1 VVAAM
6 NRQPRQRRTRSPHI
20 FVGAVSGSLPDRQD
34 VLGQRAHLVEALQ
47 GQRMVGEESQPGPGA
62 AQLADGAQ
70 QGAIPGNPQ
79 AAARQS

>member
-1 VVAAM
+1 
-6 NRQPRQRRTRSPHI
+6 
-20 FVGAVSGSLPDRQD
+20 
-34 VLGQRAHLVEALQ
+34 LGQKPLLGPRAHLVEALQ